1 MAPNRAAARG
11 QYRQKLEGFR
21 SLVRGTR
28 FWRQSGAQLKPGLPV
43 RRYSSRVQMNRSRIV
58 IAVLVLL
65 LLYPAFTSAWGLYG
79 PDEPRYASIAREM
92 ARSGD
97 FVTPM
102 LDGKPW
108 LEKPPLLYWLGAV
121 GFSLGLGPEAAPRVP
136 LGVLS
141 VSFLLW
147 FSWYLRRWF
156 SDGVAACAA
165 IVLATSAGW
174 LAYSNVAV
182 TDVPLAVCFGAAM
195 LVTLHWIETG
205 RARDAVLI
213 GALFGLAVLAKG
225 LVPAALAAPLVW
237 FARERWRQWPLIAA
251 SLALVAGPW
260 YWTMWQRHGY
270 AFFDE
275 FILEHHFSRFA
286 TNELQHAQPFWFY
299 APVLI
304 GLLLPWSPVLVKA
317 SWRDSKMRFFVVWAA
332 WGFVF
337 FSAATNKLPGY
348 LMPLLP
354 ALVVLI
360 AARIGE
366 SVWPWRVGA
375 VFALV
380 IVSVK
385 LLVLPAFD
393 ARLTARALAATAP
406 PQDVCADNVARNL
419 RYGLHY
425 YLGRAVI
432 DCWQAPGANPV
443 PVKATKPG
451 LRYTVHQNL
460 GTLSGRL
467 LVFASV
473 EDGPLFAEKHN
484 PRTLW
489 IASRDVEDWRAG
501 VPLSLEPLASSFPG
515 PITNQVKARMYFR
528 VVFDRNRDYAYAGL
542 NADDYVSAASVIE
555 DFEPL
560 PDRNY
565 SFTLDRASGVAVPQ
579 KAQIEVPSALLSR
592 FHREPVVLR
601 ADVVDGETGRRVLV
615 LHAHGESFAQSHLR
629 STLKSKDTLVFLHC
643 AHKYGHHAF
652 ADSAVNGPWTRALI
666 EELLPQLPGSG
677 KFGLIGEGAG
687 AYGAVRLQ
695 QLHPELFDGVETVN
709 PDPLDFRNFFGID
722 LTKPVKNFY
731 WDEAKRRRP
740 FDAVFPI
747 EESALRETVIGAEG
761 GRWESWEA
769 VFGPRTSEGISRQL
783 FARDTGEVDQQV
795 LEHWRKYSLQ
805 SK

>member
-1 MAPNRAAARG
+1 
-11 QYRQKLEGFR
+11 
-21 SLVRGTR
+21 
-28 FWRQSGAQLKPGLPV
+28 
-43 RRYSSRVQMNRSRIV
+43 MNRSRMA
-58 IAVLVLL
+58 IAVLALL
-65 LLYPAFTSAWGLYG
+65 LLYPAFTGAWGLFG

-97 FVTPM
+97 FVTPV

-108 LEKPPLLYWLGAV
+108 LEKPPLLYWLGAA
-121 GFSLGLGPEAAPRVP
+121 GFALGLGAESAPRVP
-136 LGVLS
+136 LGLLS
-141 VSFLLW
+141 VSFLFW
-147 FSWYLRRWF
+147 FGWYRRRWL
-156 SDGVAACAA
+156 SDRAAACAA
-165 IVLATSAGW
+165 LVLATSAGW

-195 LVTLHWIETG
+195 LVSLHWIETG

-213 GALFGLAVLAKG
+213 GGLFGLAVLAKG
-225 LVPAALAAPLVW
+225 LVPAALAAPLIW
-237 FARERWRQWPLIAA
+237 FARARWRQWPLIGA
-251 SLALVAGPW
+251 SLVVAAGPW

-286 TNELQHAQPFWFY
+286 SNELQHVQPFWFY
-299 APVLI
+299 APVLL
-304 GLLLPWSPVLVKA
+304 GLLLPWSPVLLKA
-317 SWRDSKMRFFVVWAA
+317 PWRDVKLRFFVVWVL

-354 ALVVLI
+354 ALAVLI
-360 AARIGE
+360 GARIGE
-366 SVWPWRVGA
+366 SVWPWRLGA
-375 VFALV
+375 VFALA
-380 IVSVK
+380 IVAAKVF
-385 LLVLPAFD
+385 VLPVLD
-393 ARLTARALAATAP
+393 AKLTARALASTAAP
-406 PQDVCADNVARNL
+406 HDVCADGVARNL

-425 YLGRAVI
+425 YLGRAVL

-443 PVKATKPG
+443 PVKAATPG
-451 LRYTVHQNL
+451 LRYTVHQNF

-467 LVFASV
+467 LVFASI
-473 EDGPLFAEKHN
+473 EDGSLLPEKHN

-501 VPLSLEPLASSFPG
+501 VPLSIEPLASSFPG
-515 PITNQVKARMYFR
+515 PITHQVKARVHFR
-528 VVFDRNRDYAYAGL
+528 VVFDRDRDYAYTGL
-542 NADDYVSAASVIE
+542 GADDYVSPVTVVD

-560 PDRNY
+560 PERNY
-565 SFTLDRASGVAVPQ
+565 SFTLDRASGAAALR
-579 KAQIEVPSALLSR
+579 KAEIEVHSPLLSR
-592 FHREPVVLR
+592 FHREPVMLR
-601 ADVVDGETGRRVLV
+601 ADVVKGETGRRVLV

-629 STLKSKDTLVFLHC
+629 STLQSKDTLVFLHC

-652 ADSAVNGPWTRALI
+652 TDSEVNGPWTSALI
-666 EELLPQLPGSG
+666 EELLPKLPGGG
-677 KFGLIGEGAG
+677 KFDLIGEGAG
-687 AYGAVRLQ
+687 AYGAVRLK
-695 QLHPELFDGVETVN
+695 QLHPELFGRVETMN

-722 LTKPVKNFY
+722 LTRPVKNFY

-740 FDAVFPI
+740 FDTVFPI
-747 EESALRETVIGAEG
+747 EESALRETVIGTTG

-795 LEHWRKYSLQ
+795 LERWRSYSLQ